1 MNEWMNEWASRKQN
15 ASYSLD
21 ELLCCF
27 SFFFLDDVDANNRR
41 QTNGATTFWCKFSHG
56 CFCWESLFGIGQ
68 WTSRL
73 PALHLTSSS
82 FLFCFLIC
90 FFFHLFCFL
99 FVFRI
104 TNMCPPPKECLK
116 NTGKRRYDSSCC
128 HYSFGYLFFSWV
140 FEDGESSNDIII
152 NKTFTL
158 WSKTAKNTDWSTGPL
173 ACPFAHSLTPSLLGQ
188 WIIGWL
194 FCLCFL
200 LFSTIVK
207 SRGRCQGFWFMEMG
221 LWWYWQV

>member
-1 MNEWMNEWASRKQN
+1 MLTTDDKQTERPLSDAN
-15 ASYSLD
+15 FPTAVFVGNRYLVLD
-21 ELLCCF
+21 NGHPVYLLC
-27 SFFFLDDVDANNRR
+27 
-41 QTNGATTFWCKFSHG
+41 TWH
-56 CFCWESLFGIGQ
+56 
-68 WTSRL
+68 
-73 PALHLTSSS
+73 HL
-82 FLFCFLIC
+82 LFCFVFSFV